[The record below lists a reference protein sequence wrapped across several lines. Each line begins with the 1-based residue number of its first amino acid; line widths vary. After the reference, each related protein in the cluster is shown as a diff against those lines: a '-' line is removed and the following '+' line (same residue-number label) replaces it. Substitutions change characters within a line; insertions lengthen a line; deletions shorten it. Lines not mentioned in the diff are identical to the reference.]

1 MVTASGRAL
10 RVTGVAGADEPA
22 ILVVEDVTA
31 QLRREQA
38 VQEFV
43 HNAAHQLRTPLTAI
57 ATAVE
62 VLQSGAKDVPAD
74 RDRFLEHVARHT
86 ARLSRIA
93 RGLLALARAQSGE
106 PLRLR
111 PVPIGPMLARL
122 ETDSTP
128 VPGVRIVAAPAK
140 GVHALAE
147 PDLLEEAL
155 AELVENAI
163 AHTQSGEIHLSAM
176 PAGDVVAID
185 IADTGEGIPPEHRGL
200 IFEPFYRTET
210 GGNGFGLGLAIVA
223 QAVLAMGG
231 TIEAV
236 EVPRGAHLS
245 IKLPA
250 TPPGGG

>member
-1 MVTASGRAL
+1 
-10 RVTGVAGADEPA
+10 
-22 ILVVEDVTA
+22 
-31 QLRREQA
+31 
-38 VQEFV
+38 
-43 HNAAHQLRTPLTAI
+43 
-57 ATAVE
+57 
-62 VLQSGAKDVPAD
+62 
-74 RDRFLEHVARHT
+74 
-86 ARLSRIA
+86 
-93 RGLLALARAQSGE
+93 
-106 PLRLR
+106 
-111 PVPIGPMLARL
+111 
-122 ETDSTP
+122 
-128 VPGVRIVAAPAK
+128 
-140 GVHALAE
+140 VHALAE